1 MAIKMTFN
9 LADDNAGILRPSDKP
24 GQRINRVIDRYLRIM
39 REERQFLTE
48 ELTSA
53 ELDQLNVAFKAY
65 TGNVRDFNA
74 LCTYLIQAMPSG
86 ILLSR
91 YLQELGD
98 TQMTALLELLE
109 DTNAATESS
118 QTQFEGPNGPEGPPG
133 VEFSKHNPPAT
144 R

>member
-65 TGNVRDFNA
+65 TGNVRDFNG
-74 LCTYLIQAMPSG
+74 LCNYLVQAMPSG

-109 DTNAATESS
+109 DTTQAGETGH
-118 QTQFEGPNGPEGPPG
+118 TQFEWPNGQEGQPG
-133 VEFSKHNPPAT
+133 SAFTKHNPPAT
-144 R
+144 